1 MSTESTR
8 AIIETYLAK
17 TRARDLDGAVA
28 LFAEDVDWDA
38 PASGATPWSGRRS
51 SRAEVAEFF
60 HLLHQYLATDEFTV
74 THTVVEGDDGVIIG
88 HLTDTVKATG
98 AKLHTPFAAHVTVQ
112 GDHISRYR
120 LFEDTHALAKALDGV
135 PTPAA
140 DQQTAA
146 PAAPTPAATSVPA
159 SASASGSGSTTDGA
173 PTG

>member
-74 THTVVEGDDGVIIG
+74 THTVVEGEHGVIIG

-98 AKLHTPFAAHVTVQ
+98 AKLHTPFAAHVTVE

-120 LFEDTHALAKALDGV
+120 LFEDTHALAKALSGV
-135 PTPAA
+135 PAPAA
-140 DQQTAA
+140 EQQTAA
-146 PAAPTPAATSVPA
+146 APAPA
-159 SASASGSGSTTDGA
+159 SASASGSGSGSTTDGA